1 MVCFGAGVVRWYGEP
16 QNIQIKYPSTRAS
29 SLTTATPRL
38 PSHLFSF
45 QKDMLSRLEDCFY
58 QECEY
63 TFHGDKDIYQADN
76 TGTVI
81 KALGDAPLLTLVR
94 EVYGDIMF
102 KVGSPDGGHAKPHRS
117 LKCGEYRSLLRAS
130 WPTSPFHF
138 FRLRATAPNQSRSKP
153 TCTWSMG

>member
-45 QKDMLSRLEDCFY
+45 KKDMLSRLEDCFY

-63 TFHGDKDIYQADN
+63 TFHRDKDTYQADD
-76 TGTVI
+76 TGTAI

-102 KVGSPDGGHAKPHRS
+102 KVSSLPDVRRAMPANPHR
-117 LKCGEYRSLLRAS
+117 LLQCLYDSA
-130 WPTSPFHF
+130 H
-138 FRLRATAPNQSRSKP
+138 
-153 TCTWSMG
+153 